1 MLIKTTQKSSKLLYM
16 AFLCYMSCLCA
27 QAQGYQLVQ
36 STNVFNR
43 VQFAPGL
50 SGLTD
55 AKGSATDGQFKSIMS
70 FGASAPYD
78 SKNAAKD
85 RVYVT
90 PKSQDGSYKI
100 GFARIAAP
108 FYGKSTSFKFG
119 QVIPPPKIDEH
130 GDELENV
137 EPSDYW
143 VAEPFST
150 SNRYYYSPSTR
161 QVFANF
167 KQGLLI
173 LPGERDYQLQVFGVS
188 DENYELIG
196 GKYYAKLTKRYI
208 IDGSAF
214 KT

>member
-1 MLIKTTQKSSKLLYM
+1 MLHELP
-16 AFLCYMSCLCA
+16 LCA
-27 QAQGYQLVQ
+27 STGYQLVQ

-161 QVFANF
+161 QVFAT
-167 KQGLLI
+167 QAGPVDI
-173 LPGERDYQLQVFGVS
+173 TWRARLPTAGISGVS

-196 GKYYAKLTKRYI
+196 GKYSCQTDKALHH
-208 IDGSAF
+208 
-214 KT
+214 